1 MRRQG
6 IASLMLSTALLL
18 PAASPAAATY
28 TPTYVDDAS
37 PWGSCSTTYG
47 YYNCDGM
54 PDQSDLEKSNVEMG
68 SQSQMGN
75 WYDLE
80 GGLTLRPFVES
91 LAIKNGATITSIV
104 AAGDTT
110 TTLSN
115 SAGKIG
121 VVLTPFNL
129 CDADRLPNPQKT
141 SECYDTPNRIG
152 VTLVY
157 RKGPGQV
164 GSNFWSQYGYCI
176 RNSTRCTTA
185 LSIW

>member
-1 MRRQG
+1 MTGVQ
-6 IASLMLSTALLL
+6 TCAL
-18 PAASPAAATY
+18 PI
-28 TPTYVDDAS
+28 
-37 PWGSCSTTYG
+37 CSTTYG

-164 GSNFWSQYGYCI
+164 GSNFWSQYGYCF
-176 RNSTRCTTA
+176 RNSTRCTAA